1 MKCLHMANSHLS
13 INLESQEML
22 KPFRHGGREERKG
35 EIRGKVGGKRVYQ
48 EREREERKTS
58 WNTVH

>member
-22 KPFRHGGREERKG
+22 KPFRHDGRGRRGREKLEEKKEESEFVKEEKWRKG
-35 EIRGKVGGKRVYQ
+35 R
-48 EREREERKTS
+48 
-58 WNTVH
+58 H